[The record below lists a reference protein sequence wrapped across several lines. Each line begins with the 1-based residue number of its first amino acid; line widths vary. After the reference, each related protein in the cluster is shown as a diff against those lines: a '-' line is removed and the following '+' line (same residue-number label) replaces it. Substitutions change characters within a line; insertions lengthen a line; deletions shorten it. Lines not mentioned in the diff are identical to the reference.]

1 MCVHTVL
8 LLFGTF
14 PDAAASLFFR
24 SNPLIIQLV
33 LHLLLN
39 IDLGATTKP
48 LLRLKYDSV
57 YRELT

>member
-24 SNPLIIQLV
+24 SDPLIIQLV
-33 LHLLLN
+33 PSSV
-39 IDLGATTKP
+39 TK
-48 LLRLKYDSV
+48 
-57 YRELT
+57 YRFGCHDKTPASIEVR